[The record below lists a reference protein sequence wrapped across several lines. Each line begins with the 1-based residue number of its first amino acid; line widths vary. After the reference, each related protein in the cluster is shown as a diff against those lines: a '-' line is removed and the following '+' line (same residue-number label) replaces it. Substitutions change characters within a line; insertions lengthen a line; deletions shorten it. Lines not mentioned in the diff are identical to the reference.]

1 MKINIA
7 AYKNIVILTGAGVSA
22 GSGLETYRGQ
32 GGVWDKYNVEE
43 YGNVQA
49 FLVPKLSLGM
59 PTFKLCLMFN
69 RDEYH
74 YSLCF
79 SALHTGYATI
89 NYSDE
94 YIR

>member
-1 MKINIA
+1 
-7 AYKNIVILTGAGVSA
+7 
-22 GSGLETYRGQ
+22 
-32 GGVWDKYNVEE
+32 
-43 YGNVQA
+43 
-49 FLVPKLSLGM
+49 LGM

-79 SALHTGYATI
+79 AALHTGYATI